1 MHVPLFLKELRFGI
15 RNFPLIIEKT
25 VKNSEFSKKNL
36 IKNVIFFTA
45 KILVATG
52 RPFAHGVKFEIID
65 LIDSSFKHTFMT
77 EEKTSNYLFENN
89 DEKIGNREGVTGISL
104 QDVPILCGGSRHP
117 GPLGGTYVE
126 FI

>member
-1 MHVPLFLKELRFGI
+1 M
-15 RNFPLIIEKT
+15 
-25 VKNSEFSKKNL
+25 
-36 IKNVIFFTA
+36 
-45 KILVATG
+45 ATG